1 MSEKIEQNNMNMPV
15 SSGAETLAPN
25 SNPADDEKTRIE
37 YLYKMIDMLG
47 VMDKE
52 DLSYLLQQALDLIG
66 KEADSLPVNANAD
79 MNRATIAAKNIKES
93 SHENDEDNEDD
104 QKSKDDNEDN
114 DNDVKENTD
123 VSNEDEVDDEKKDK
137 EENDENIDSDELLKK
152 MIDKIDVS
160 DDIKDLMV
168 KEGFSKEFI
177 NKACVLFE
185 AALNARTKVIN
196 YTLKEYYK
204 QKLKKQ
210 TKIIENRIV
219 KKLDKY
225 LSYLSEQWLAD
236 NAVAIEKS
244 LRTELTEDFINN
256 LYKLFKEHYI
266 SIPEEK
272 IDVVEQLAQKI
283 NQLEGQ
289 LNEAINNNQRLKE
302 KLLLHEKRKVIEN
315 ATMGLSLSQKN
326 KFLELA
332 ENLNFDGDIKKYREK
347 LSIIKEQYFN
357 TKTKKNNI
365 LEETYEGEDTAVNK
379 NIDPMIFRY
388 SEAISK
394 IAKK

>member
-1 MSEKIEQNNMNMPV
+1 MSEKIEQDNMNMPV
-15 SSGAETLAPN
+15 SSGAETLKPN
-25 SNPADDEKTRIE
+25 SNTIDDEKSRIE
-37 YLYKMIDMLG
+37 YLYKMISMLG
-47 VMDKE
+47 VMNKE

-66 KEADSLPVNANAD
+66 KEADSLPINANAE
-79 MNRATIAAKNIKES
+79 MNKATIAAKNIKES
-93 SHENDEDNEDD
+93 SHENDEDDEDD
-104 QKSKDDNEDN
+104 EKNKKSENNENDDI
-114 DNDVKENTD
+114 KENTD
-123 VSNEDEVDDEKKDK
+123 ISNENEDDDEKKD
-137 EENDENIDSDELLKK
+137 EEDDEDVDSDELLKK

-168 KEGFSKEFI
+168 KEGLSKEFI
-177 NKACVLFE
+177 DKACVLFE
-185 AALNARTKVIN
+185 AALNARTKTIN
-196 YTLKEYYK
+196 YALKEYYK

-210 TKIIENRIV
+210 TKILENKIV
-219 KKLDKY
+219 KKLDRY
-225 LSYLSEQWLAD
+225 LSYLSEQWLAN
-236 NAVAIEKS
+236 NAVAVEKS

-394 IAKK
+394 IVKK